1 MKYSLTCSCGD
12 VMTVKGRTRA
22 KAVRSMQAVMNE
34 STLYEHMSQKHIGES
49 VPSIQQVHA
58 IIEQSLKT
66 AA

>member
-12 VMTVKGRTRA
+12 VITVRGWTRE
-22 KAVRSMQAVMNE
+22 KAVRSMKAVMNE
-34 STLYEHMSQKHIGES
+34 ATLYEHMAQKHIGEA
-49 VPSIQQVHA
+49 VPGIKQVHA